1 MNLKVGVSGL
11 GIMGGAFANNLARN
25 GFNVTGY
32 DPSKVRSN
40 IFKTPLIPKIQKF
53 KQIVNET
60 GSDSSA
66 LDNMIEILVSGGI
79 DIFKSIRMVLPP
91 AWQNA
96 QLIDPDVKSFHEY
109 NSMHMEP
116 WDGPAGLSLI
126 HI

>member
-1 MNLKVGVSGL
+1 M
-11 GIMGGAFANNLARN
+11 
-25 GFNVTGY
+25 
-32 DPSKVRSN
+32 
-40 IFKTPLIPKIQKF
+40 
-53 KQIVNET
+53 NET

-116 WDGPAGLSLI
+116 WMGLQA
-126 HI
+126 